1 LKKKYPSE
9 MSNPVSLDNAKK
21 YLKSSIDSF
30 NATLEE
36 LKKKA

>member
-1 LKKKYPSE
+1 MGQPA
-9 MSNPVSLDNAKK
+9 SLTNAKK

-30 NATLEE
+30 NTTLEE